1 MIAPTDF
8 SSSFRP
14 VPKTL
19 CPEASDRAA
28 ASRREALY
36 DATLV
41 ARFNAGDEAAFSEI
55 VARYRQKLF
64 AVAHGLLRNRA
75 DAEEIAQDAFI
86 RAHRGLARFRG
97 DSSLSAWLH
106 CITLNLSRNRY
117 WYFFRR
123 RRHATL
129 SLDCAF
135 SDRNQATFADLVA
148 TDAAGPARE
157 AAAREFTEL
166 VNQCMARLGA
176 RPREIL
182 TLRNTL
188 NRSYAEIA
196 RELGISVGTV
206 KSRVARARAS
216 LRGLLA
222 KACPEFGPN
231 ARPMAWFDP
240 VRPAGGVEV
249 ICA

>member
-1 MIAPTDF
+1 
-8 SSSFRP
+8 
-14 VPKTL
+14 
-19 CPEASDRAA
+19 
-28 ASRREALY
+28 
-36 DATLV
+36 
-41 ARFNAGDEAAFSEI
+41 
-55 VARYRQKLF
+55 
-64 AVAHGLLRNRA
+64 
-75 DAEEIAQDAFI
+75 
-86 RAHRGLARFRG
+86 
-97 DSSLSAWLH
+97 
-106 CITLNLSRNRY
+106 
-117 WYFFRR
+117 
-123 RRHATL
+123 
-129 SLDCAF
+129 
-135 SDRNQATFADLVA
+135 
-148 TDAAGPARE
+148 
-157 AAAREFTEL
+157 
-166 VNQCMARLGA
+166 MARLGA